1 VSVARRLA
9 AGLGLALCAASA
21 PGCSN
26 NPYPGADDALKI
38 RYSAL
43 SSPPKTLDPAVTY
56 SALEHSI
63 TANVYETLLE
73 YHYLKRPYT
82 LMPGLARTV
91 PEPRHLG
98 DGRVAY
104 RFALR
109 EGMLFQDDPS
119 FSLGGAGRRTRE
131 IQAADVAFEL
141 MRIADPAVTSPV
153 GATFGK
159 IEGFAGFASELI
171 RLREEEEGFGELRI
185 DEQYAR
191 AGGISGVRVDG
202 RHGLEIVLSDPYP
215 QILYWFAMPFTTPV
229 PWEAVEYYDGEEG
242 RDFFKD
248 HPVSSGPF
256 QIAEYDK
263 HFRIVLER
271 NPNWYGVQHP
281 EWRAP
286 GAVYPSEGE
295 PGDQE
300 AGLLDPAYLG
310 RALPFLDRIEFRL
323 EKETIPTFNKFL
335 QGYYDASGII
345 RESFDKVIQE
355 GELSPQM
362 RSLGMRLEKAVE
374 PDVFYLGFNMNDPV
388 VGAPAGE
395 RGRKLRQAMSLAV
408 DAKEF
413 TRVFTNGRGVPA
425 QSPVPP
431 GIFGYDPD
439 YRNPYRQPDLARA
452 AELLEQAGYP
462 DGIDPGTGRPL
473 HLSFDLGDT
482 STRARLTYQ
491 FFVDAWSRLGLDVEL
506 AATNYNQFREKVD
519 RGAYQIFAWGWI
531 ADYPDPENFLFLL
544 WGEMAESRSG
554 GPNTANFDQ
563 PRYNELFLA
572 MKDRD
577 NDERRLEIIAEM
589 RGILEEERPWIE
601 LRHSE
606 SYALFQP
613 WMRNVKPAG
622 LSLPASKYQDIDAG
636 RRAELRLAW
645 NRPIVWPAY
654 ALALV
659 ALALIIPGVVTFLR
673 ERQ

>member
-1 VSVARRLA
+1 
-9 AGLGLALCAASA
+9 
-21 PGCSN
+21 
-26 NPYPGADDALKI
+26 
-38 RYSAL
+38 
-43 SSPPKTLDPAVTY
+43 
-56 SALEHSI
+56 
-63 TANVYETLLE
+63 
-73 YHYLKRPYT
+73 
-82 LMPGLARTV
+82 
-91 PEPRHLG
+91 
-98 DGRVAY
+98 
-104 RFALR
+104 
-109 EGMLFQDDPS
+109 
-119 FSLGGAGRRTRE
+119 
-131 IQAADVAFEL
+131 
-141 MRIADPAVTSPV
+141 
-153 GATFGK
+153 
-159 IEGFAGFASELI
+159 
-171 RLREEEEGFGELRI
+171 
-185 DEQYAR
+185 
-191 AGGISGVRVDG
+191 
-202 RHGLEIVLSDPYP
+202 
-215 QILYWFAMPFTTPV
+215 
-229 PWEAVEYYDGEEG
+229 
-242 RDFFKD
+242 
-248 HPVSSGPF
+248 
-256 QIAEYDK
+256 
-263 HFRIVLER
+263 
-271 NPNWYGVQHP
+271 VQHP